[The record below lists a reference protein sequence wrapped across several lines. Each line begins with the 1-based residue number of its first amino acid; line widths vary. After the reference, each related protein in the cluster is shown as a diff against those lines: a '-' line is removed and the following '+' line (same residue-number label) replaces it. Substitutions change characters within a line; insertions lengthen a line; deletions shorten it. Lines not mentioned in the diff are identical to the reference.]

1 MGFFIHHYKIR
12 KNSEE
17 HFEVYYR
24 DNIFCKWKLMEKY
37 IGTQNGQIFVP
48 AIFSSEQAAN
58 IFIEEIK
65 NETTR

>member
-1 MGFFIHHYKIR
+1 MGFFIHHYKIH
-12 KNSEE
+12 KNSEG

-24 DNIFCKWKLMEKY
+24 DNIFCKWKLMQKY
-37 IGTQNGQIFVP
+37 IGTQNGQIFVS

>member
-1 MGFFIHHYKIR
+1 MRLFKSYKIV
-12 KNSEE
+12 KNIENR
-17 HFEVYYR
+17 FEVYYR
-24 DNIFCKWKLMEKY
+24 KNIFCKWKLMEKY
-37 IGTQNGQIFVP
+37 IGTQNGQIYVP

>member
-1 MGFFIHHYKIR
+1 MRLFKSYKIV
-12 KNSEE
+12 KNIEDR
-17 HFEVYYR
+17 FEVYYR
-24 DNIFCKWKLMEKY
+24 KNIFCKWKLMEKY
-37 IGTQNGQIFVP
+37 IGTQNGQIYVP